1 MLKLFDYVK
10 ISAPLNSD
18 LQARVER
25 ILCDNGKEATF
36 THVCAVADAAVR
48 LAEKFGLDAE
58 VCRTAGLLHDISAVI
73 KPADMLAGAE
83 EKGWYIDEA
92 ERKYPFLLHQRVS
105 KVVAEEDFGIT
116 DPRVLSAIEVHT
128 TLKKDFSAYDLAVF
142 LADKIAW
149 DRGGE
154 PPYRVAVEA
163 GLALSLEAAALAY
176 IDFVMENGM
185 ILHPHA
191 WLLEA
196 REHLQKAMCEK

>member
-1 MLKLFDYVK
+1 MLQLFDYVK
-10 ISAPLNSD
+10 VSAPPDSG
-18 LQARVER
+18 LQARTEA
-25 ILCDNGKEATF
+25 ILSGNGKEATF
-36 THVCAVADAAVR
+36 VHVCAVADAAAA

-58 VCRTAGLLHDISAVI
+58 ICRTAALLHDISAVI
-73 KPADMLAGAE
+73 RPSDMLEWAE
-83 EKGWYIDEA
+83 KEGIYIDEA

-105 KVVAEEDFGIT
+105 KAVAQEDFGID

-128 TLKKDFSAYDLAVF
+128 TLKRAYSPYDLVVV

-154 PPYRVAVEA
+154 PPYLAAVER
-163 GLALSLEAAALAY
+163 GLEHSLESAALAY

-196 REHLQKAMCEK
+196 REALRKTLNT

>member
-10 ISAPLNSD
+10 ISAPLNSE

-73 KPADMLAGAE
+73 RPVDMLAWAE

-105 KVVAEEDFGIT
+105 KVVAEEDFGIA
-116 DPRVLSAIEVHT
+116 DSRVLSAIEVHT
-128 TLKKDFSAYDLAVF
+128 TLKKDFSPYDLVVF

-154 PPYRVAVEA
+154 PPYRAAVEK
-163 GLALSLEAAALAY
+163 ALEESLEAAAGAY

-196 REHLQKAMCEK
+196 KTELDRAFQ

>member
-1 MLKLFDYVK
+1 LLKLFDYVK

-128 TLKKDFSAYDLAVF
+128 TLKKDFSPYDLAVF

-154 PPYRVAVEA
+154 PPYRVAVEK
-163 GLALSLEAAALAY
+163 ALEASLETAAGAY
-176 IDFVMENGM
+176 IDFVMGNGM

-196 REHLQKAMCEK
+196 KTELDRAFQ